1 VGVHRVQRIR
11 SDDHTGHIDALQQ
24 DGQHRYLVGLRR
36 DVDLTNHDTVGVVE
50 GAQRMLPA
58 GIGVGAALP
67 VAGAAQGL
75 PVGGQNP
82 QLTIRPGLGLGPRPD
97 SRPNSSASR
106 RCRVRRIVDFAG
118 ARVMPPRCSHSSGQ
132 VSMLSRAHCAIAA
145 NERMRPCNRAHRER
159 QHDREPVPYTATGRG
174 SGTRPRISSN
184 EATSGPGTES
194 PTATNRRNW
203 FKAGAIGKDAGRAV
217 SPRSEPAW
225 CARLSDFC
233 DLPGARSAW
242 WRDLMP

>member
-1 VGVHRVQRIR
+1 ATEVFAQQRAGV
-11 SDDHTGHIDALQQ
+11 DAVA
-24 DGQHRYLVGLRR
+24 RPLRDR
-36 DVDLTNHDTVGVVE
+36 GE
-50 GAQRMLPA
+50 
-58 GIGVGAALP
+58 
-67 VAGAAQGL
+67 
-75 PVGGQNP
+75 
-82 QLTIRPGLGLGPRPD
+82 
-97 SRPNSSASR
+97 
-106 RCRVRRIVDFAG
+106 
-118 ARVMPPRCSHSSGQ
+118 
-132 VSMLSRAHCAIAA
+132 RAYA
-145 NERMRPCNRAHRER
+145 PCNRAHRER

-203 FKAGAIGKDAGRAV
+203 FKAGAIGKDAGRAG